1 MSEALGV
8 PQIVVLLVAL
18 QRAAEL
24 AYANRN
30 SRRLLAAGAIE
41 HGRRHYPLL
50 VLLHAAW
57 LAAVFFLVPP
67 EAPVIWPLIAV
78 YLLLQAARLWAV
90 ASLGRFWTTRVI
102 TLPGAPLVR
111 RGPYRWLKHPNYL
124 IVAAEIAVLPL
135 AFGAWALALGFSLAN
150 AGLLAARIRVE
161 DEALAPRRAPGQARR

>member
-24 AYANRN
+24 VYANRN

>member
-1 MSEALGV
+1 VSETLGV

-24 AYANRN
+24 VYADRN

-57 LAAVFFLVPP
+57 LAAMFFLVPP
-67 EAPVIWPLIAV
+67 GAPVIWPLIAA

-124 IVAAEIAVLPL
+124 VVAAEIAVLPL

-150 AGLLAARIRVE
+150 AGVLAARIRIE
-161 DEALAPRRAPGQARR
+161 DEALAPRRAGES

>member
-24 AYANRN
+24 VYANRN

-102 TLPGAPLVR
+102 TQPGAPLVR

>member
-24 AYANRN
+24 VYANRN

-161 DEALAPRRAPGQARR
+161 NEALAPRRAPGQARR

>member
-1 MSEALGV
+1 VSEALGV

-24 AYANRN
+24 VYANRN
-30 SRRLLAAGAIE
+30 SRRLLSAGAIE

-161 DEALAPRRAPGQARR
+161 NEALAPRRAPGQARR

>member
-24 AYANRN
+24 VYANRN
-30 SRRLLAAGAIE
+30 SRRLLSAGAIE

>member
-1 MSEALGV
+1 VSEALGV

-24 AYANRN
+24 VYANRN